1 MNTKV
6 LSVATDLLS
15 SAGAVRW
22 SQVGVLWEGGH
33 AGGEG
38 GGEEQDREEPRFSAW
53 PSMARPRTVRP
64 KVFGVFGKEWQV
76 CINR

>member
-1 MNTKV
+1 M

-38 GGEEQDREEPRFSAW
+38 GGGGAGQGGAKILSLAIHGQAEDGEAHRLY
-53 PSMARPRTVRP
+53 
-64 KVFGVFGKEWQV
+64 
-76 CINR
+76 